1 MKYKNNAK
9 LNDKFKIGD
18 VVRLKIS
25 STLMVIDGIISE
37 QARCVWQDEYG
48 KPQIAIYNL
57 RLLIKDTENEERTE
71 DE

>member
-1 MKYKNNAK
+1 MKDKNNAK

-25 STLMVIDGIISE
+25 STLMVIDGIIGE

-48 KPQIAIYNL
+48 QPQTAIYNL
-57 RLLIKDTENEERTE
+57 HSLCLLGNENNTQ